1 MSPFGL
7 KSQNKKKIMI
17 AELERMGGEGAKLAI
32 ENIKNSMGQ

>member
-17 AELERMGGEGAKLAI
+17 AELERMGGEEAKFII
-32 ENIKNSMGQ
+32 ENIQKSMGE